1 MISENKGVKYGHI
14 KGTCCFYKYV
24 NKKETEAAPVSDRGA
39 VLCIAQR
46 QSHNVPEREIQMFKM
61 T

>member
-1 MISENKGVKYGHI
+1 MKSSELVRTKVSINEYLD
-14 KGTCCFYKYV
+14 
-24 NKKETEAAPVSDRGA
+24 KKETETSSVSDREA

-46 QSHNVPEREIQMFKM
+46 HSINVHEREIQMFKM

>member
-1 MISENKGVKYGHI
+1 MISENKGVNYGHM
-14 KGTCCFYKYV
+14 KSTCCFYKYM
-24 NKKETEAAPVSDRGA
+24 NKKETEASPVSDREA

-46 QSHNVPEREIQMFKM
+46 HSNNVHEREIQMFKM